1 MAESPEDK
9 NVDSLIDKIQA
20 TLNDLKAA
28 QAKDVKDEGAEE
40 DAEYKGKNLREADR
54 EAYVRVRAHNRRAR
68 SQGGQN
74 SGEPDADDR
83 VK

>member
-9 NVDSLIDKIQA
+9 DVDALITDLQSTLDK
-20 TLNDLKAA
+20 LKAA
-28 QAKDVKDEGAEE
+28 QGKDVEDEDKEE
-40 DAEYKGKNLREADR
+40 SSEPKPKNLQQAERA
-54 EAYVRVRAHNRRAR
+54 AYVRVRAHNRRSKQA
-68 SQGGQN
+68 SSAN